1 MKRAK
6 VSGSTIGTVWSENA
20 IFSLE
25 AELDPK

>member
-6 VSGSTIGTVWSENA
+6 VSGPKISTVRSENV

>member
-1 MKRAK
+1 MNRAK
-6 VSGSTIGTVWSENA
+6 VSGPKISTVLSENA